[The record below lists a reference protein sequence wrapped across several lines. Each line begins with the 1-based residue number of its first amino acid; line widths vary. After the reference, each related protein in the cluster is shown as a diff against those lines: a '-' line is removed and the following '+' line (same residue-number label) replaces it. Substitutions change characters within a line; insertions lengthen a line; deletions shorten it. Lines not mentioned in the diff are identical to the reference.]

1 MSYCRFSSDRHG
13 CDVYVYADV
22 HGGYT
27 CHVAARKIVNLHE
40 APHCPDLIDYP
51 RGGNGEITEE
61 ALADFVVKHRAYM
74 DWLQN
79 EAIRENIGLEFDG
92 ETFNTE
98 TATSMGNE
106 LKLLQTMGYSVP
118 EYAIE
123 ALWEEG
129 KDDGQLYNQDSQ
141 IQMCWSW

>member
-1 MSYCRFSSDRHG
+1 MAYCRFSSDRHG

-27 CHVAARKIVNLHE
+27 CHVAGRRIVNLHE

-51 RGGNGEITEE
+51 RGEDNKITDE
-61 ALADFVVKHRAYM
+61 ALADFMVKHRAYM

-79 EAIRENIGLEFDG
+79 DAIRENIGLEFDG

-123 ALWEEG
+123 TLWEEG
-129 KDDGQLYNQDSQ
+129 KENGEQPDEDWLNGNV
-141 IQMCWSW
+141 